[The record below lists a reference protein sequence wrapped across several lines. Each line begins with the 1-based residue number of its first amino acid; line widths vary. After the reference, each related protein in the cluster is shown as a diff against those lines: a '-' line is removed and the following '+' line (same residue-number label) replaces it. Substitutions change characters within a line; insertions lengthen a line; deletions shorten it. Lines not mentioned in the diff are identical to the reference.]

1 MTYVNNQMVVG
12 YAVCVVIATLVLMV
26 NILMTIRS
34 YPYNKNNIF
43 KRMRVHNGFDTIGQ
57 FDVSNL

>member
-26 NILMTIRS
+26 NIWMTIRS

-57 FDVSNL
+57 VHVSNV

>member
-1 MTYVNNQMVVG
+1 MVVG
-12 YAVCVVIATLVLMV
+12 YAVCVVIASLVLIV

-57 FDVSNL
+57 VHVSNV